1 MANFEER
8 LKERNASLKGKGTFV
23 ERMEAIG
30 DTILRKWVI
39 CDLSEMT
46 DTAMWSVASA
56 GNIQLFPTSFAPG
69 ILPVF
74 ASRTT
79 RLMLIFHN
87 SDSSLVDK

>member
-1 MANFEER
+1 MANFEQR

-46 DTAMWSVASA
+46 DTAMWSVAYSWA
-56 GNIQLFPTSFAPG
+56 KGLSKPPICKQRIIASYFNCSMTELFPE
-69 ILPVF
+69 
-74 ASRTT
+74 
-79 RLMLIFHN
+79 
-87 SDSSLVDK
+87 K